1 MPNTNDVKLMQFSDR
16 EGQMIAGFTPEHAVY
31 DTNGIRLDVK
41 LQALDVDRI
50 MALLQRASV
59 GGNGISAIFQVG
71 NNESAFM
78 SAVEETMRNVNEGT
92 SAVGGLAYNTYLAVL
107 AIDFYNFMDIEISEE
122 NNTTAYA
129 LAVIS
134 MGTDGGYNVKFDLG
148 FDTYRYY
155 FNKTIVDLEGQ
166 PQSKLYYEE
175 RGIEI

>member
-41 LQALDVDRI
+41 LQALDIDRI

-59 GGNGISAIFQVG
+59 GGNGISAIFQIG
-71 NNESAFM
+71 NNES
-78 SAVEETMRNVNEGT
+78 
-92 SAVGGLAYNTYLAVL
+92 GGLAYNTYLAVL